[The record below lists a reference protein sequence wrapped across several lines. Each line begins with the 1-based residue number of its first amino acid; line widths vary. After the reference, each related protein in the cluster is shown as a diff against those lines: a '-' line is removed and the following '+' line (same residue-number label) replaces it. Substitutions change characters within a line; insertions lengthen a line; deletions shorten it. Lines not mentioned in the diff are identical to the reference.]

1 VLTATLTA
9 LLLAGCGGSD
19 RGGSTSGQSGT
30 GPATAGKQQTNPT
43 ESGQASSGA
52 SSGDKG
58 RKRES
63 HFKGA
68 EEEVEEFG
76 SEAQGSTKGQ
86 VLTTERAYLSAI
98 AMKSYDEACARL
110 APAVTASLQKMVKG
124 SGSRCEALL
133 PRLLSPT
140 VAAVARQQSQGE
152 VVRVRVEGRQAFVVF
167 HAPGARL
174 WTLPLSN
181 EGGGWKVS
189 TLAPTILAPST
200 ATLGE

>member
-1 VLTATLTA
+1 MRGRGLPTGVLTAALA
-9 LLLAGCGGSD
+9 VLLLAGCGGSD
-19 RGGSTSGQSGT
+19 HDGSTGGQSGT
-30 GPATAGKQQTNPT
+30 GSATAEKPQTNPT
-43 ESGQASSGA
+43 EAGQATSRA

-76 SEAQGSTKGQ
+76 SEAQGSAKGQ
-86 VLTTERAYLSAI
+86 VLTTERAYSSAI
-98 AMKSYDEACARL
+98 ATKSYDEACARL

-124 SGSRCEALL
+124 SGSSCEAIL

-152 VVRVRVEGRQAFVVF
+152 VIGVRVEDKQAFVIF
-167 HAPGARL
+167 QRTGSPALDAAP
-174 WTLPLSN
+174 
-181 EGGGWKVS
+181 EQ
-189 TLAPTILAPST
+189 
-200 ATLGE
+200 